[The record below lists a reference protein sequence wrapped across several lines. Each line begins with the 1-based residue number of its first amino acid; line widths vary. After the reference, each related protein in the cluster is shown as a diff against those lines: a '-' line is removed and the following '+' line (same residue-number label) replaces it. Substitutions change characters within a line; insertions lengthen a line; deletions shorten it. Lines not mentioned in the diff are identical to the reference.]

1 MDALRRY
8 WCQFLPNTVGQL
20 YVYSRAVSNLQPP
33 RPGGSGGNPPGPSNP
48 EVQPRPNGGR
58 IGPGAPNPQNRLRL
72 VQGAVSAR
80 TVLGTFVT
88 LLVVA
93 VVSIF
98 LAPSP
103 FSQQVPQLSNVVGFF
118 AGLFGCTLMFGLL
131 QFFVN
136 QQYAAGTFADWNFP
150 VSKIM
155 FAKVFTAIGWIAGGI
170 NGYIIAI
177 DMARSVA

>member
-1 MDALRRY
+1 MSAEY
-8 WCQFLPNTVGQL
+8 YENIASQL
-20 YVYSRAVSNLQPP
+20 YVYSRTVSNLQPP
-33 RPGGSGGNPPGPSNP
+33 RPGGSGGNPSRPSNLA
-48 EVQPRPNGGR
+48 VQPVPNGGR
-58 IGPGAPNPQNRLRL
+58 SGLGAPNPQNRLRL
-72 VQGAVSAR
+72 VQGGGAVSAR

-103 FSQQVPQLSNVVGFF
+103 FSQQVPELSNVVGFF
-118 AGLFGCTLMFGLL
+118 AGLFGCTLIFGLL

-150 VSKIM
+150 VSKIT
-155 FAKVFTAIGWIAGGI
+155 FAKAFTAIGWIAGGI

-177 DMARSVA
+177 DIARSVA